1 MHAGL
6 RSTLCWC
13 ALLAASPSGPAG
25 KTVKTVYLD
34 GRAVGFEAAP
44 ASLAGRG
51 FEIGPWRFGRRIRDP
66 KPRDERLNLYIVAPG
81 TQYQV
86 SGAAGFGFNCVIN
99 ALSKPGAQPEWDIY
113 WAVVLDPAMA
123 QSDFRDEHDLIRGTE
138 AEFLPPQGF
147 ALIQVPGHEML
158 RRYLKI
164 ESVEGMQRFRRKSGA
179 LPRVILVPSGSVLRA
194 RAEEIT
200 EADR

>member
-1 MHAGL
+1 M
-6 RSTLCWC
+6 
-13 ALLAASPSGPAG
+13 
-25 KTVKTVYLD
+25 D
-34 GRAVGFEAAP
+34 
-44 ASLAGRG
+44 
-51 FEIGPWRFGRRIRDP
+51 
-66 KPRDERLNLYIVAPG
+66 
-81 TQYQV
+81 
-86 SGAAGFGFNCVIN
+86 
-99 ALSKPGAQPEWDIY
+99 
-113 WAVVLDPAMA
+113 